1 MKTELNLER
10 AAADDKS
17 SAEKAVTS
25 HRTPNLRRDVD
36 ADGVCTLTFDRANS
50 SANIFDRATL
60 LELDSHLDWIEHAD
74 GLRGVIL
81 ASAKPGIFI
90 AGADLHALAGMAE
103 QRAASVPLASSSKR
117 QGAEESPAG
126 RWRHA
131 GLDDLIALG
140 QRVFNRLASLRLP
153 TVAAIHGACVGG
165 GYELALACSYR
176 LATNERVTKIGLP
189 EILLG
194 ILPAWGGSTRLPR
207 LIGIPKALDVILA
220 GKVLAADR
228 ALKLGLIDEVVP
240 RERLLEIA
248 RERLLHPPKAH
259 RPSHRVSN
267 NPISALL
274 IHARVQRDLTAR
286 TRGNYPAP
294 FEALDVVTQGVSLSL
309 EDSLALER
317 AAILRLAETPAC
329 RNLMRLFLLKERAKK
344 ATASRAVVGQA
355 PSPVISLAGAP
366 AGSFPLS
373 PAASGGACTTM
384 TGGGAC
390 PTAPMSR
397 TAVIG
402 AGVMGAGIAQWLS
415 ARGLSVILRDVSLE
429 QLVRGMATVSSLYE
443 DAVKRH
449 HLTALE
455 ARDGK
460 DRIFAAAT
468 DLPMRD
474 VDIVIEAAT
483 EKLLLKQD
491 IFRCL
496 AAQTG
501 PNTILA
507 TNTSALSV
515 TEIAAATSAPER
527 VVGLHFFNPVNRMEL
542 VEVVAG
548 EKTSPEVVARVVAF
562 ARRIGKVPVVV
573 RDRPGFVVNR
583 ILMPYLVEAVRL
595 FDTGASAQDIDEAML
610 DFGMPMGPL
619 RLLDEVGLDVAAHVV
634 STLAKDFGERVTA
647 PALIEKMLGAGMLG
661 KKSGRGFYDYAH
673 DKPNHELDVLRRV
686 HRHTRFTQD
695 ELTRRMVL
703 LMVNEAARCVEEGV
717 ASADDIDLAMV
728 LGTGFAPFTG
738 GPLRYAEA
746 YPIASVVAALEGM
759 AATEPRFAPCD
770 LLKQIMQSGIS
781 TFDAEL
787 KIVSTCSPHPGPL
800 PEERETG
807 RQPFDK
813 SSAPRP
819 RETLSAMLPLPAG
832 EGRGEG
838 ERDSLPLAPA
848 SCDEKFSAKKG
859 TSV

>member
-1 MKTELNLER
+1 MKTLENYFRHDTNAVPVATNLPP
-10 AAADDKS
+10 S
-17 SAEKAVTS
+17 SV
-25 HRTPNLRRDVD
+25 HRTANMLREVD
-36 ADGVCTLTFDRANS
+36 DRGLCTLTFDRANS
-50 SANIFDRATL
+50 SANIFDREVL
-60 LELDSHLDWIEHAD
+60 LELNSQLSWMEREP

-81 ASAKPGIFI
+81 VSAKPSIFI
-90 AGADLHALAGMAE
+90 AGADIHSFAGMA
-103 QRAASVPLASSSKR
+103 ASEL
-117 QGAEESPAG
+117 GE
-126 RWRHA
+126 
-131 GLDDLIALG
+131 LIELG
-140 QRVFNRLASLRLP
+140 QRVFNRLAAMEAP

-165 GYELALACSYR
+165 GYELALACRYR
-176 LATNERVTKIGLP
+176 IATDERATRIGLP
-189 EILLG
+189 EVLLG

-207 LIGIPKALDVILA
+207 LIGIPKALEIILN
-220 GKVLAADR
+220 GKTLAAER
-228 ALKLGLIDEVVP
+228 ALKLGMIDEIVP
-240 RERLLEIA
+240 REQLLEVA
-248 RERLLHPPKAH
+248 RQRLLHPHKLP

-267 NPISALL
+267 NPISAML
-274 IHARVQRDLTAR
+274 IRARAMRELAGR

-294 FEALDVVTQGVSLSL
+294 FEALDVVTEGVSLTM

-317 AAILRLAETPAC
+317 EAILRLAETPAC
-329 RNLMRLFLLKERAKK
+329 KSLLRLFLLKERAKK
-344 ATASRAVVGQA
+344 SKVAPLALRAEFQA
-355 PSPVISLAGAP
+355 DSPRSARLSPSPI
-366 AGSFPLS
+366 
-373 PAASGGACTTM
+373 T
-384 TGGGAC
+384 
-390 PTAPMSR
+390 R

-415 ARGLSVILRDVSLE
+415 ARGLPVILRDVSLE
-429 QLVRGMATVSSLYE
+429 QLVRGMSTVSSLYE
-443 DAVKRH
+443 DAVRRH

-483 EKLLLKQD
+483 EKLPLKQD

-507 TNTSALSV
+507 TNTSALSI

-527 VVGLHFFNPVNRMEL
+527 VVGLHFFNPVPRMEL

-548 EKTSPEVVARVVAF
+548 EKTSPEVVARVVEF

-595 FDTGASAQDIDEAML
+595 FDAGASAHDIDEAML

-634 STLAKDFGERVTA
+634 STLGKHFGERVTA

-673 DKPNHELDVLRRV
+673 GKPNHELDVLRTV
-686 HRHTRFTQD
+686 HRHTHFTRD
-695 ELTRRMVL
+695 ELTRRLVL
-703 LMVNEAARCVEEGV
+703 LMVNEAARCVEEKV
-717 ASADDIDLAMV
+717 ASPDDIDLAMV

-746 YPIASVVAALEGM
+746 YPVASVVAALEGM

-770 LLKQIMQSGIS
+770 LLKRMSRTGRGQFVAPSPLER
-781 TFDAEL
+781 A
-787 KIVSTCSPHPGPL
+787 CSPHPGPL
-800 PEERETG
+800 PEEREAGSQSLDDT
-807 RQPFDK
+807 
-813 SSAPRP
+813 SAFNEARKLNAVLPR
-819 RETLSAMLPLPAG
+819 PAG

-838 ERDSLPLAPA
+838 DRVIKPA
-848 SCDEKFSAKKG
+848 SVQISTRSTTSLVQAKG
-859 TSV
+859 QL

>member
-1 MKTELNLER
+1 MKTEMSLECAVER
-10 AAADDKS
+10 APGVPPGGTVQTGERVVAAVDHDP
-17 SAEKAVTS
+17 AGRRGHTQ
-25 HRTPNLRRDVD
+25 NLRRDVD

-50 SANIFDRATL
+50 SANIFDRDAM
-60 LELDSHLDWIEHAD
+60 LELDSHLEWLEREP

-81 ASAKPGIFI
+81 ASAKPNIFI
-90 AGADLHALAGMAE
+90 AGADLHALAKCAPGVSPGGAIRTGEPVVMADD
-103 QRAASVPLASSSKR
+103 PD
-117 QGAEESPAG
+117 PAG
-126 RWRHA
+126 RRGH
-131 GLDDLIALG
+131 GLADLIELG
-140 QRVFNRLASLRLP
+140 QRVFNRLAALRVP

-176 LATNERVTKIGLP
+176 LATDERVTKIGLP

-220 GKVLAADR
+220 GKVLVADR
-228 ALKLGLIDEVVP
+228 ALKLGMIDDVVP

-248 RERLLHPPKAH
+248 RERILKPVKPH

-294 FEALDVVTQGVSLSL
+294 DEALDVVTQGVSLSL

-317 AAILRLAETPAC
+317 AAILRLAETPEC

-344 ATASRAVVGQA
+344 ATPRRAVVRVVGQA
-355 PSPVISLAGAP
+355 PPPVASHAGAP
-366 AGSFPLS
+366 ACSFPSS
-373 PAASGGACTTM
+373 PAASGGACKTM
-384 TGGGAC
+384 TGEGAS
-390 PTAPMSR
+390 PTTPMTR
-397 TAVIG
+397 AAVIG
-402 AGVMGAGIAQWLS
+402 AGVMGAGLAQWLS
-415 ARGLSVILRDVSLE
+415 ARGLSVILRDVSLD

-474 VDIVIEAAT
+474 VDMVIEAAT
-483 EKLLLKQD
+483 EKLPLKQD

-515 TEIAAATSAPER
+515 TEIAAATHAPER
-527 VVGLHFFNPVNRMEL
+527 VVGLHFFNPIARMEL

-562 ARRIGKVPVVV
+562 ARRVGKVPVVV

-595 FDTGASAQDIDEAML
+595 FDAGASAHDIDEAML

-634 STLAKDFGERVTA
+634 NSLAKHFGERITA
-647 PALIEKMLGAGMLG
+647 PALIEKMLGAEILG

-673 DKPNHELDVLRRV
+673 DKPNHELDVLRSV
-686 HRHTRFTQD
+686 HRHTRFTPD

-717 ASADDIDLAMV
+717 AAAEDIDLAMV

-746 YPIASVVAALEGM
+746 YPIAGVVSALE
-759 AATEPRFAPCD
+759 ALAVTEPRFAPCAW
-770 LLKQIMQSGIS
+770 LCSGASAERRTMVPKQMAALCR
-781 TFDAEL
+781 DAATT
-787 KIVSTCSPHPGPL
+787 K
-800 PEERETG
+800 
-807 RQPFDK
+807 
-813 SSAPRP
+813 
-819 RETLSAMLPLPAG
+819 G
-832 EGRGEG
+832 E
-838 ERDSLPLAPA
+838 SL
-848 SCDEKFSAKKG
+848 
-859 TSV
+859 